1 MQKKL
6 IALAVAGL
14 ASSAAFAQ
22 TNVTIYGVADATFE
36 VASVNGAANNS
47 NADRGNFTRISSNSS
62 LLGFR
67 GEEALGN
74 GLKAIF
80 QMEQGVNLDAGGIA
94 SGSNRDTFVGLS
106 GDKWGTVKLGLQT
119 GPTRWLGAAVDMN
132 AGATG
137 PGANSSII
145 GKTAGIGTGAA
156 NATNSG
162 VFDTRLANTISYA
175 TPTWSGFNAVAA
187 YSAGENKSLDNATAN
202 ATINTRVYDV
212 GGFYNNGP
220 IFVGLTYGQANN
232 NLDSANTNAAGPAT
246 LDKTSIWR
254 LAGAYTFTGGHKIA
268 ALYEREKNNYDR
280 ANVGTD
286 LRRNT
291 WGLGGKFMVTPN
303 GGLIAQYYQ
312 ARKASGDFLSTNRNT
327 AAKLFEVGYEHSL
340 SKRTMLKAS
349 YSRISNDSNAN
360 YDFLVGAVGP
370 STFGNGADPTV
381 WAAGI
386 RHTF

>member
-14 ASSAAFAQ
+14 ASGAAFAQ

-36 VASVNGAANNS
+36 VASAKGAANSS
-47 NADRGNFTRISSNSS
+47 NVERGSFTRVNTNSS
-62 LLGFR
+62 LIGFK

-80 QMEQGVNLDAGGIA
+80 QFESGASFDSAGA
-94 SGSNRDTFVGLS
+94 LSLARDSFVGLS
-106 GDKWGTVKLGLQT
+106 GDKWGTVKLGNIT
-119 GPTRWLGAAVDMN
+119 GPTRYLGAVVDLN

-137 PGANSSII
+137 PGANASLI
-145 GKTAGIGTGAA
+145 GKTAGSSALGAA

-162 VFDTRLANTISYA
+162 VFDTRLTNTIAYA

-187 YSAGENKSLDNATAN
+187 YSSGENKSLDSATAN
-202 ATINTRVYDV
+202 ATINTRVYDI

-220 IFVGLTYGQANN
+220 IFVGLTYGQLNN
-232 NLDSANTNAAGPAT
+232 NLDSANTNVAGTAT

-254 LAGAYTFTGGHKIA
+254 LAGAYTFTGGHKITG
-268 ALYEREKNNYDR
+268 LYERNKNNYER

-286 LRRNT
+286 LRRNI
-291 WGLGGKFMVTPN
+291 WGIGGKFMVTSN

-312 ARKASGDFLSTNRNT
+312 AQSSGGDFLASNRNT
-327 AAKLFEVGYEHSL
+327 GAKLYEIGYEHSL

-349 YSRISNDSNAN
+349 YSRLNNNSNSV
-360 YDFLVGAVGP
+360 YDFNVGAVGGGFAAG
-370 STFGNGADPTV
+370 SDPTV